1 MQFSD
6 DGPGAGERPDD
17 SRFLQQFFDLAKL
30 PLTYDWKI
38 EPSARV
44 YANRNL
50 KMDEIGAIGF
60 DMDYT
65 LAIYLKREIEELAFR
80 LALDKLVA
88 DRGYPELV
96 RGVRYDPNGII
107 RGVVAD
113 RKLGNF
119 LKMDQFHVVTAAMHG
134 SRMLDEAE
142 RRELYHNRKIRLG
155 QERYFSA
162 DTLFA
167 LPECALYQRF
177 VDFADANPEVLAPD
191 YLKLYDDVRAA
202 LDVVHRDNSLKSRI
216 LAEPDKYIDRDP
228 RLPATLDKFLKG
240 GKKLFVVTN
249 SEWHYTDAV
258 MTFLLDG
265 QIEYLPHWT
274 DYFEL
279 IVVESSKP
287 RFFLESIPLL
297 PVEEARQCI
306 AIRPG
311 KVFRKGSVA
320 ALDELLG
327 VRSEGVLF
335 VGDHIYGDILRSKKQ
350 CGWRTVMI
358 VEEMELELK
367 ANKSARH
374 MLEQAERLRRRIERM
389 DFKRNLLH
397 MKIAM
402 MEQSRARQGAGPEVE
417 EELARQQAEL
427 LELDEEIASMNLDLA
442 DMEAALE
449 RRYNPIW
456 GPLFRAG
463 GEISRFGQQ
472 VQAYACLYTGRV
484 SNFLAYPFNKFF
496 RSPRDLMP
504 HDLQDGP
511 AQLLTP

>member
-1 MQFSD
+1 MHPSD
-6 DGPGAGERPDD
+6 DEPGDGERPEDN
-17 SRFLQQFFDLAKL
+17 RFLKQFFDLAKL

-38 EPSARV
+38 DPSQRI

-65 LAIYLKREIEELAFR
+65 LAIYLKREIEELAFE
-80 LALDKLVA
+80 LALDKMVSE
-88 DRGYPELV
+88 RGYPEAV
-96 RGVRYDPNGII
+96 RGVKYDPNGII

-119 LKMDQFHVVTAAMHG
+119 LKMDQFHVVTAATHG
-134 SRMLDEAE
+134 GRPLDDAQ

-167 LPECALYQRF
+167 LPECALFQQF
-177 VDFADANPEVLAPD
+177 VDFADAHPDVLAPD
-191 YLKLYDDVRAA
+191 YPKLYDDVRAA
-202 LDVVHRDNSLKSRI
+202 LDVVHRDNSLKGRI
-216 LAEPDKYIDRDP
+216 LSEPERYIYRDP
-228 RLPATLDKFLKG
+228 RLAGTLDKFLKG
-240 GKKLFVVTN
+240 GKKLFIVTN
-249 SEWHYTDAV
+249 SEWHYTAAV
-258 MTFLLDG
+258 MAFLLDG

-287 RFFLESIPLL
+287 RFFLETIPLL
-297 PVEEARQCI
+297 PVDEAEMP
-306 AIRPG
+306 AGSRPG
-311 KVFRKGSVA
+311 KLFRKGSVA
-320 ALDELLG
+320 ALDELLQ

-358 VEEMELELK
+358 VEEMERELS

-374 MLEQAERLRRRIERM
+374 MLEQAERLRRRIERL

-397 MKIAM
+397 MKIGM
-402 MEQSRARQGAGPEVE
+402 MERLQEGRGAGPDLE
-417 EELARQQAEL
+417 EQLARQQAEL

-449 RRYNPIW
+449 RRYNPVW

-511 AQLLTP
+511 PSP